1 MSRFSNLLGR
11 KGRDAAHGGHQLR
24 DRDVMRP
31 THAGAINPL
40 NPGPMAHARSVPVLT
55 HPHYFKPGADQ
66 ALKELAHRKKTEL
79 SASKRA
85 YTALKSIERSD
96 AQLVEVHRSYEATV
110 AGAELHKKAADVQY
124 ARELHHMRPEYAG
137 LHAATKT
144 ARVDAGDMI
153 GRYMQA
159 ANQLAAV

>member
-11 KGRDAAHGGHQLR
+11 SGRGVSHGGHQLR
-24 DRDVMRP
+24 DAQVMAP

-40 NPGPMAHARSVPVLT
+40 NPGAMAHTRTVPVVSVPR
-55 HPHYFKPGADQ
+55 YFKPGEDQ

-96 AQLVEVHRSYEATV
+96 AQLTEVHRSYEAVV

-137 LHAATKT
+137 LNAAVKT

-159 ANQLAAV
+159 AQQLAAA